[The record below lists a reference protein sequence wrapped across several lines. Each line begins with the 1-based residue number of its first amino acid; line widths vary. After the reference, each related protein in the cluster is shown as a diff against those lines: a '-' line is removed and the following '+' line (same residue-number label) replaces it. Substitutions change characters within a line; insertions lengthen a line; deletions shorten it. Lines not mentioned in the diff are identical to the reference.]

1 MEKLLLRAGTE
12 GEREREGVVYVE
24 GLEILEDRGGDPSRE
39 TIHGKTIILYW

>member
-24 GLEILEDRGGDPSRE
+24 GLEILEDRGGEGTPLEKRYTE
-39 TIHGKTIILYW
+39 KQ